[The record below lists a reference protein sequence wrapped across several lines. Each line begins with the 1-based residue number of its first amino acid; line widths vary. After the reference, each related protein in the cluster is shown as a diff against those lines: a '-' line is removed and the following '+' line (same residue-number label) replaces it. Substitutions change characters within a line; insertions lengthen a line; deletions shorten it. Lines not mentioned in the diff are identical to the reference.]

1 MILWR
6 KKMSVWGEG
15 KLVQVKKKIGKR
27 PNCKDTF
34 SIVKGLTNFY
44 IKTVSFCYLSIR
56 ISHVN
61 VFINS

>member
-1 MILWR
+1 
-6 KKMSVWGEG
+6 MSVWGEG
-15 KLVQVKKKIGKR
+15 EIGTSKKKKIGKR